1 MTDEGEQRRGARR
14 GPVGLMLRALV
25 AIYRYSFSLF
35 LGRTCRYLPS
45 CSEYADEALARHG
58 AWAGGWLALSRISRC
73 HLWGSHGFDPVPGR
87 LPETASWYKPWR
99 YGRWRGPEP
108 GAGHPRG

>member
-1 MTDEGEQRRGARR
+1 MRHDGREQGAARR
-14 GPVGLMLRALV
+14 GPVGLALRALV

-58 AWAGGWLALSRISRC
+58 AWAGSWLALARFSRC
-73 HLWGSHGFDPVPGR
+73 HPWGSHGFDPVPRR
-87 LPETASWYKPWR
+87 LPEAASWYKPWR
-99 YGRWRGPEP
+99 YGRWRGIES
-108 GAGHPRG
+108 GADTPQG